1 MNKATSKKLKITIDA
16 KKRRPINRFQSAKL
30 SNQLGFISTEC
41 IPVPT
46 KWRDMEDDNVNLAM
60 DHLEVSENI
69 SLYLQLTSFRNPEV
83 PIVLL
88 EEVGIPLVCRLWIPY

>member
-1 MNKATSKKLKITIDA
+1 MNKAIGKKLKITIDT
-16 KKRRPINRFQSAKL
+16 KKGRPINRVQSAKL
-30 SNQLGFISTEC
+30 SNQLGFISREC

-46 KWRDMEDDNVNLAM
+46 KWRDMDDDDFNLAM

-69 SLYLQLTSFRNPEV
+69 SLYLQLTSFRNQKV

-88 EEVGIPLVCRLWIPY
+88 EEGGIPLVCRLWIPY

>member
-1 MNKATSKKLKITIDA
+1 MNKATGKKLKITIDA
-16 KKRRPINRFQSAKL
+16 EKGRPINRVQSSKL
-30 SNQLGFISTEC
+30 SNQLGFISREC
-41 IPVPT
+41 IHVPT
-46 KWRDMEDDNVNLAM
+46 KWRDMDDDDFNLAM

-69 SLYLQLTSFRNPEV
+69 SLYLQLTSFRNPKV

>member
-1 MNKATSKKLKITIDA
+1 MNKAIGTKLKITIDT
-16 KKRRPINRFQSAKL
+16 KKGRPINRVQSTKL
-30 SNQLGFISTEC
+30 SNQLGFISREC

-46 KWRDMEDDNVNLAM
+46 KWRDMDDDDFNLAM

-69 SLYLQLTSFRNPEV
+69 SLYLQLTSFRNQKV

-88 EEVGIPLVCRLWIPY
+88 EEGGIPLVCRLWIPY

>member
-1 MNKATSKKLKITIDA
+1 MNKATGKKLKITIDA
-16 KKRRPINRFQSAKL
+16 EKGRPINRVQSEKL
-30 SNQLGFISTEC
+30 SNQLGFISREC
-41 IPVPT
+41 ILVPT
-46 KWRDMEDDNVNLAM
+46 KWRDMDDDDFNLAM

-69 SLYLQLTSFRNPEV
+69 SLYLQLTSFRNPKV

>member
-1 MNKATSKKLKITIDA
+1 MQKKG
-16 KKRRPINRFQSAKL
+16 RPINRVQLEKL
-30 SNQLGFISTEC
+30 SNQLGFISREC
-41 IPVPT
+41 IHVPT
-46 KWRDMEDDNVNLAM
+46 KWRDMKDDDVNLAM

-83 PIVLL
+83 PIVML

>member
-1 MNKATSKKLKITIDA
+1 MNKEIDKKLKITINEE
-16 KKRRPINRFQSAKL
+16 KGRPINRVQSVKL
-30 SNQLGFISTEC
+30 SNQLGFISREC
-41 IPVPT
+41 IPMPT
-46 KWRDMEDDNVNLAM
+46 KWRDMEDDDVNLAM